1 MDRELEANKKAKDE
15 PHNEQLLETIATVPA
30 TPPLAE
36 PPPQHE
42 KPPCLR
48 LQVQL
53 QIQNSRRVE
62 IHQPF
67 FVTSEEEGTHQGE
80 VHGVIFGQHRPR

>member
-1 MDRELEANKKAKDE
+1 MDRELEANKKAEDE
-15 PHNEQLLETIATVPA
+15 PHNEQLFETIPAVPA

-36 PPPQHE
+36 PPPYHE
-42 KPPCLR
+42 NPPCLR

-53 QIQNSRRVE
+53 QIQNNRRVE

-67 FVTSEEEGTHQGE
+67 FVTSEEEGTRQRE
-80 VHGVIFGQHRPR
+80 VHGFVFGQHRAC